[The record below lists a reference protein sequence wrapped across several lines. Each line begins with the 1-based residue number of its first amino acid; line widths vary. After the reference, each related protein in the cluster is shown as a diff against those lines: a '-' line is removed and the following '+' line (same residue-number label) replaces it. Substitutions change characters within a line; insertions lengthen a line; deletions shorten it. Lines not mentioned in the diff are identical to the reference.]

1 MKGKEGGLSKG
12 VGGGDSERQ
21 TVDVSSNDKNY
32 SHIFRSVLLSP
43 SVSNLFASCL
53 KLCVN

>member
-12 VGGGDSERQ
+12 AGGGDSERQ

-32 SHIFRSVLLSP
+32 GHIFRSVLPSP
-43 SVSNLFASCL
+43 SVSNLRP
-53 KLCVN
+53 V